1 MTREGRKK
9 KGEKANYYFLNK
21 FDNMNETRFHIN
33 VNKGSYYMNEN
44 IFMVE
49 IDYKLLPIV
58 HRWKKMWQYQQKQ
71 NSWCNFQYELVVQY
85 MNR

>member
-1 MTREGRKK
+1 
-9 KGEKANYYFLNK
+9 
-21 FDNMNETRFHIN
+21 
-33 VNKGSYYMNEN
+33 MNEN